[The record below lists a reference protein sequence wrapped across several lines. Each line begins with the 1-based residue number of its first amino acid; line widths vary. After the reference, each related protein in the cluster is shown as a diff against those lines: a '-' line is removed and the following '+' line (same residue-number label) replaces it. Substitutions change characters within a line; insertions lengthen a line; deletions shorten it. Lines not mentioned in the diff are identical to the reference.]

1 MVAIRNARQDE
12 AELLAGVGFRAWDST
27 ADGWGDDPAI
37 RESAFMSFKAFTA
50 AKWLAIDV
58 AEQAGQVA
66 GWAAREKLDN
76 NITDLWVEPAFQR
89 QGIGTLMLAH
99 IESELKG
106 LGHLEVT
113 AETHAENNVAMS
125 FFERSGF
132 RVRWM
137 TTGWSSKLD
146 RDVETVG
153 LVKALTVEKPTGT
166 PYGEF

>member
-50 AKWLAIDV
+50 EKWLSIDV
-58 AEQAGQVA
+58 AEQAGQVV

-76 NITDLWVEPAFQR
+76 NITDLWVEPSFQR
-89 QGIGTLMLAH
+89 QGVGTHMLVH
-99 IESELKG
+99 MENELKG
-106 LGHLEVT
+106 LEHLEVT
-113 AETHAENNVAMS
+113 AEIHAENNVAMS
-125 FFERSGF
+125 FFESRGF

-137 TTGWSSKLD
+137 TTGWSAKLD

-153 LVKALTVEKPTGT
+153 LVKTLTVETGTGT